1 MVIVERMHTATE
13 GCVLAFFTVV
23 ASCSNLSTSF
33 SAAKI
38 VQGERKSKFICIFP
52 SRRLSSNCE
61 VRLKI
66 VQPTNETRVEDACIL
81 CLVRRRFVSMDN
93 SYIISI
99 SITTIA
105 FIVSS
110 AHLYFVKNILY
121 TIFSC
126 SICWCQPIAVNS

>member
-1 MVIVERMHTATE
+1 MGIVERMHTATE

-52 SRRLSSNCE
+52 SRLSSSCE

-66 VQPTNETRVEDACIL
+66 VQPTNEANV
-81 CLVRRRFVSMDN
+81 FSFH
-93 SYIISI
+93 
-99 SITTIA
+99 IT
-105 FIVSS
+105 FW
-110 AHLYFVKNILY
+110 
-121 TIFSC
+121 C
-126 SICWCQPIAVNS
+126 SF